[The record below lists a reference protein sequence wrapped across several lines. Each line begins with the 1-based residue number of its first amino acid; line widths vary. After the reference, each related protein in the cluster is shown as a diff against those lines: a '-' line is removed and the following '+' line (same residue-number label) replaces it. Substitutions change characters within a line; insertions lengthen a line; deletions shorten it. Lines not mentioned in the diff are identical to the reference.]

1 MPRIRTIKPQ
11 FWGDEDLARAPR
23 EARLLFIG
31 IWNLCDDYGICKR
44 HPAWLKGQLFP
55 YDDDLKI
62 DQIEAWIEALIR
74 EKCLFSFQI
83 DLERFIAVRNFS
95 THQHVM
101 RPSFHGFIS
110 PKKFS
115 KYLNLSTIPQTFDE
129 YSMNTHLLLNVVSSK
144 SNSNSRRVSSK
155 EDTLGNGTVTGE
167 KKNSLKNQYDLLEK
181 KDKVEIINF
190 VTKNKPDFIDPYFD
204 LWNIFAAERKLPKLL
219 QVTQARKR
227 LLSVRIREERF
238 NFLEILSKAAK
249 SDFILKSNF
258 FCFDWIIHSEAN
270 YLKVIEGNYT
280 NKENTLNGHEQP
292 SKHDAA
298 KLSAA
303 LDKIA
308 AKSK

>member
-11 FWGDEDLARAPR
+11 FWGDEDLARVPR

-31 IWNLCDDYGICKR
+31 LWNLADDYGICKR
-44 HPAWLKGQLFP
+44 HPAWIKGQLFP
-55 YDDDLKI
+55 YDDDLKS

-83 DLERFIAVRNFS
+83 DNERFVIVLNFS
-95 THQHVM
+95 RHQIIN
-101 RPSFHGFIS
+101 RPSLHGFIA
-110 PKKFS
+110 PDKFA
-115 KYLNLSTIPQTFDE
+115 KYLKLKDVPKTFNE
-129 YSMNTHLLLNVVSSK
+129 YSSSTPGVLRVGIGK
-144 SNSNSRRVSSK
+144 GKGNIHREYSNEYS
-155 EDTLGNGTVTGE
+155 LGNGTVTGE
-167 KKNSLKNQYDLLEK
+167 RKNSLKNQYDLLEK
-181 KDKVEIINF
+181 KDKAEIINF

-227 LLSVRIREERF
+227 LLAVRIREERF

-249 SDFILKSNF
+249 SDFCLKSNF

-270 YLKVIEGNYT
+270 YIKVLEGNYT
-280 NKENTLNGHEQP
+280 NKENSLNGHQQP
-292 SKHDAA
+292 GHDSA